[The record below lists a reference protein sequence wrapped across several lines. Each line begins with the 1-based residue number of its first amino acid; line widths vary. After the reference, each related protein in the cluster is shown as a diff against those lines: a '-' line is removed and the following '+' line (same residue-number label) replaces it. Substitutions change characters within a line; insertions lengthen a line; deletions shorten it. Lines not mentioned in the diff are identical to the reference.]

1 MNIFRCR
8 DHGCRPFG
16 FSYCGA
22 PCHDDS
28 TSVRV
33 ERDAVGR
40 LICPRCM
47 SMAVGTGIAPCNA
60 MLVKFQCGSSY
71 AIRYGDGLAG
81 IIMAVAEAE
90 ISATCLATA
99 EVMRFNEDVI

>member
-1 MNIFRCR
+1 MNICKHH

-16 FSYCGA
+16 FSHCGA

-47 SMAVGTGIAPCNA
+47 SMAVGTGMASCGAP
-60 MLVKFQCGSSY
+60 LVKFQCGSSY
-71 AIRYGDGLAG
+71 AIRYGDGFAG

-90 ISATCLATA
+90 ISATCLITT